1 MSGKNT
7 KLEEIKK
14 QCEIALR
21 GGSSSDYALNQIR
34 KILNS

>member
-1 MSGKNT
+1 MSDKIA
-7 KLEEIKK
+7 KIEEIKK

-21 GGSSSDYALNQIR
+21 GGSTTDYTLNQIR